1 MLPEFDSL
9 ESGLVVEIV
18 RKQLKQSRG
27 GQSSQEHYSHSECS
41 YNPSAQTP
49 QFYPSLESDFK
60 AFLEDLGLQFA
71 DILLQIGPKSFPAH
85 KCILAARCKYFEA
98 MFRSFMPTD
107 AKVNITFG
115 QVGSYV
121 SLQRCGWIG
130 IIIHIQYII
139 HMGIHKLVILE

>member
-9 ESGLVVEIV
+9 DSGLMVEII

-27 GQSSQEHYSHSECS
+27 QQIQDQSDCS
-41 YNPSAQTP
+41 YNPSALTP
-49 QFYPSLESDFK
+49 QFYPSLESDLN
-60 AFLEDLGLQFA
+60 AFLQYLGLQFA
-71 DILLQIGPKSFPAH
+71 DILLQIGPNSFPAH

-115 QVGSYV
+115 QVPHG
-121 SLQRCGWIG
+121 SLQL
-130 IIIHIQYII
+130 IHSINRIVYR
-139 HMGIHKLVILE
+139 

>member
-27 GQSSQEHYSHSECS
+27 TQSSQQEQYGQSECS
-41 YNPSAQTP
+41 YNPSALTP
-49 QFYPSLESDFK
+49 QFYPSLESDLK
-60 AFLEDLGLQFA
+60 AFLEDLGLHFA

-115 QVGSYV
+115 QVGSYNNLFGGF
-121 SLQRCGWIG
+121 SLPNTDTIPR
-130 IIIHIQYII
+130 
-139 HMGIHKLVILE
+139 

>member
-9 ESGLVVEIV
+9 ESALMVEII

-27 GQSSQEHYSHSECS
+27 QQIQDQFSSDCS
-41 YNPSAQTP
+41 YNPSALTP
-49 QFYPSLESDFK
+49 QFYPSLESDLN
-60 AFLEDLGLQFA
+60 AFLQYLGLQFA
-71 DILLQIGPKSFPAH
+71 DILLQIGSNNFPAH

-115 QVGSYV
+115 QVPKCSTAITTIYV
-121 SLQRCGWIG
+121 FIEL
-130 IIIHIQYII
+130 
-139 HMGIHKLVILE
+139 